1 MAGRDLLSQSEID
14 AMLNNLE
21 RQIDRLR
28 VLYERYFNGVDRR
41 PPSHQ
46 RQEVVRLRF
55 ELEHTYINNTAQKFR
70 LRALVQ
76 RFQTF
81 KTYWDRTLRQIE
93 EGTYKRDRN
102 KAERRQER
110 RRERE
115 AREEDGAYSIDLDND
130 FIEGLDEVDLDAIL
144 GDAISAVEAS
154 EPAPAAPAPTSAASG
169 SADHDEAERERIRRE
184 KLAEIQRQL
193 GLMGDEPAAA
203 APAQPVPA
211 APGQPQAPPPQAA
224 APTPAAERPP
234 SDPRSQKLA
243 AMRRKLAQRGGE
255 DESAASSP
263 ADADG
268 GVRGASY
275 DKLAKMKAMRE
286 KLASR
291 SIQRPSSGP
300 IRRQN
305 TSTPAPTGGTRTTG
319 SHRVVRRPTRSEDDS
334 TRQVY
339 ERLIEAK
346 RRCNEPTDKLSYDA
360 VKRSMDR
367 QREELQRSR
376 GARNVDFQ
384 VVIKGGKAYLKPDT
398 KD

>member
-46 RQEVVRLRF
+46 RQEVVRLSF
-55 ELEHTYINNTAQKFR
+55 ELEHTFINNTAQKFR

-110 RRERE
+110 RQARE
-115 AREEDGAYSIDLDND
+115 ARDDDGAYNIDLDND

-154 EPAPAAPAPTSAASG
+154 EPTPAAPAAAASASS
-169 SADHDEAERERIRRE
+169 SAERDEAERERIRRE

-193 GLMGDEPAAA
+193 GLVGDEPAAA
-203 APAQPVPA
+203 APAPTPSAPSAPA
-211 APGQPQAPPPQAA
+211 TPAA
-224 APTPAAERPP
+224 APSPAAERPP

-243 AMRRKLAQRGGE
+243 AMRRKLAQRGGD
-255 DESAASSP
+255 DEASSTAAASS
-263 ADADG
+263 DAES

-291 SIQRPSSGP
+291 SIQRASSGP
-300 IRRQN
+300 IRRQSS
-305 TSTPAPTGGTRTTG
+305 STPATPGGTRTTG
-319 SHRVVRRPTRSEDDS
+319 SHRVVRRPASSDDDNA
-334 TRQVY
+334 RQVY

-398 KD
+398 KE

>member
-1 MAGRDLLSQSEID
+1 MAGRDLLSPSEID

-41 PPSHQ
+41 PPTHQ
-46 RQEVVRLRF
+46 RQEIVRLSF
-55 ELEHTYINNTAQKFR
+55 ELEHTFINNTAQKFR

-110 RRERE
+110 RAERE
-115 AREEDGAYSIDLDND
+115 ARDQAYSIDLDND
-130 FIEGLDEVDLDAIL
+130 FIEGLDEVDLDAL
-144 GDAISAVEAS
+144 MGDALSSVE
-154 EPAPAAPAPTSAASG
+154 AAPAPSPSPAAPSP
-169 SADHDEAERERIRRE
+169 SEADEKERIRRE

-193 GLMGDEPAAA
+193 GLVDDAPPPSAQPAPPVARHGATETPRAAA
-203 APAQPVPA
+203 ASEPVAQ
-211 APGQPQAPPPQAA
+211 
-224 APTPAAERPP
+224 ERPK
-234 SDPRSQKLA
+234 SNPRSEKLA
-243 AMRRKLAQRGGE
+243 AMRRKLQRQSAT
-255 DESAASSP
+255 ESAAQPSP
-263 ADADG
+263 GSGKEAG
-268 GVRGASY
+268 GVRGASA
-275 DKLAKMKAMRE
+275 DQVARMKAMRD

-291 SIQRPSSGP
+291 SISRPSSAP
-300 IRRQN
+300 QQR
-305 TSTPAPTGGTRTTG
+305 SAPTASAPGTSVRTTG
-319 SHRVVRRPTRSEDDS
+319 SHRVVRRNASDDEGS
-334 TRQVY
+334 RQVY
-339 ERLIEAK
+339 ERLLEAK

-367 QREELQRSR
+367 QRAELQRTR

-384 VVIKGGKAYLKPDT
+384 VVIKGGKAYLKPDA

>member
-41 PPSHQ
+41 PPGHQ
-46 RQEVVRLRF
+46 RQEVVRLSF
-55 ELEHTYINNTAQKFR
+55 ELEHTFINNTAQKFR

-110 RRERE
+110 RKARE
-115 AREEDGAYSIDLDND
+115 AREDDGAYSIDLDND
-130 FIEGLDEVDLDAIL
+130 FIEGLNEVDLDALL

-154 EPAPAAPAPTSAASG
+154 EPAAIAPTQTSAAS
-169 SADHDEAERERIRRE
+169 SASTRDEAERERIRRE

-193 GLMGDEPAAA
+193 GLMGDEPAPAHSAPTSPAA
-203 APAQPVPA
+203 RSAPAAQTSPTT
-211 APGQPQAPPPQAA
+211 APSPH
-224 APTPAAERPP
+224 AERPP

-243 AMRRKLAQRGGE
+243 AMRRKLAQRNAE
-255 DESAASSP
+255 DEGAQASS
-263 ADADG
+263 ADTEG
-268 GVRGASY
+268 GVRGASPE
-275 DKLAKMKAMRE
+275 KLARMKAMRE

-300 IRRQN
+300 IHRQN
-305 TSTPAPTGGTRTTG
+305 ASPAPPSAGTRTTG
-319 SHRVVRRPTRSEDDS
+319 SHRVVRRPSSSEDDS
-334 TRQVY
+334 ARQVY